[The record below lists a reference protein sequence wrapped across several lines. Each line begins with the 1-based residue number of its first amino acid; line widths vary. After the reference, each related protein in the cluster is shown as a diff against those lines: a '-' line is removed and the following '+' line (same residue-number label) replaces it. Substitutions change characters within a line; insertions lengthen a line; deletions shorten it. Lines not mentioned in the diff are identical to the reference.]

1 MTARRPQSTPT
12 TAPPSGWQDL
22 APHPMANAFPMMGA
36 EALDALIESIKTNG
50 FNPRFPIVL
59 HEGQVLDGRNRLAA
73 CRAADV
79 EPVLDVL
86 PDGEDP
92 ATFAWTANAER
103 RHLTDAARVRARDL
117 LFPPEDNKGGRPR
130 KETLDHLID
139 AFASTVSTHPAHVG
153 RELGISARTVSAVR
167 KVGREGPP
175 VLVEAMTAGQVS
187 PHDARN
193 ALAFEEPEI
202 EAAVR
207 AKRRGETRT
216 VAGWARRQRPAAA
229 PSARKVVPRPDPRKL
244 AEAAT
249 TMARARWAAR

>member
-1 MTARRPQSTPT
+1 MTAKPARKVTPH
-12 TAPPSGWQDL
+12 WRDL
-22 APHPMANAFPMMGA
+22 EPHPMANAFPMMGA
-36 EALDALIESIKTNG
+36 EALDALIESIKANG

-73 CRAADV
+73 CRSADV

-86 PDGEDP
+86 PVEEDP
-92 ATFAWTANAER
+92 ATFAWSANAER

-117 LFPPEDNKGGRPR
+117 LFPPAKNVGGRPR
-130 KETLDHLID
+130 KETLDQLID
-139 AFASTVSTHPAHVG
+139 AFVSTHPAHVG

-167 KVGREGPP
+167 KVGREGPS

-187 PHDARN
+187 PADARN
-193 ALAFEEPEI
+193 ALAFEDPEI
-202 EAAVR
+202 EAAVA

-216 VAGWARRQRPAAA
+216 VAGWARRQRPDADA
-229 PSARKVVPRPDPRKL
+229 PAARKVVPRPDPRKL

-249 TMARARWAAR
+249 TMARARWSAR